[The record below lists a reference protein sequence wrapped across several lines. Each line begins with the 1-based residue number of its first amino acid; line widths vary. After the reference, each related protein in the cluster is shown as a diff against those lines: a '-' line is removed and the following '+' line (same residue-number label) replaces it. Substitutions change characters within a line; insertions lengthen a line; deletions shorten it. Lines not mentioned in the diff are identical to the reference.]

1 MISMKT
7 KTLFM
12 TLILLLSSISKAG
25 LLLTYHK
32 LALKDLD
39 QMNELVASKIK
50 ESKKSYAGK
59 TVPLKEALQAVLG
72 RPDEDNMVEKVLTP
86 LKTELESHE
95 EWEKSLKELTT
106 EAINALKNSKNF
118 KAEVQVTYQVFLE
131 NLLAQMKPDLGKAGF
146 EPKLVEKIRDAKIEL
161 SKDAQS
167 ERKLRMMK
175 STVSPSEIADILLK
189 ETKVEPPPV
198 AAPEKT
204 PAPVQ

>member
-1 MISMKT
+1 
-7 KTLFM
+7 
-12 TLILLLSSISKAG
+12 
-25 LLLTYHK
+25 
-32 LALKDLD
+32 
-39 QMNELVASKIK
+39 
-50 ESKKSYAGK
+50 
-59 TVPLKEALQAVLG
+59 
-72 RPDEDNMVEKVLTP
+72 
-86 LKTELESHE
+86 
-95 EWEKSLKELTT
+95 
-106 EAINALKNSKNF
+106 
-118 KAEVQVTYQVFLE
+118 
-131 NLLAQMKPDLGKAGF
+131 MKPDLGKTGF